1 VAPNAATSPSFDVV
15 AGEITTV
22 IVVNNEG
29 GGTGGEETVQVS
41 IMKHLCGDIST
52 VAEFEAV
59 EDAGVAGIP
68 GGQGTLS
75 GLAATVL
82 ACPAIVLTGDV
93 PTSGAVTGGN
103 IDFDFSVID
112 SDGTQVL
119 SSDGTFEQAAL
130 CESGVDIDVN
140 EDGDKTDCL
149 DTSHY
154 MFAVVDGVVV
164 ITETDAPEGSTGV
177 GTLRFTPG
185 SGDESALVG
194 TIAGVEAS
202 GVIVLDTSKASETAV
217 ADGIMLH
224 VYNFAEAGTSPNE
237 GTKGNQGG
245 PKTGEGTL
253 AGQLPNT
260 ATEPFNG
267 TSMPVALVALL
278 MLSGLGAAA
287 YAMRAEAARRR

>member
-1 VAPNAATSPSFDVV
+1 
-15 AGEITTV
+15 
-22 IVVNNEG
+22 
-29 GGTGGEETVQVS
+29 
-41 IMKHLCGDIST
+41 
-52 VAEFEAV
+52 
-59 EDAGVAGIP
+59 
-68 GGQGTLS
+68 
-75 GLAATVL
+75 
-82 ACPAIVLTGDV
+82 
-93 PTSGAVTGGN
+93 
-103 IDFDFSVID
+103 
-112 SDGTQVL
+112 
-119 SSDGTFEQAAL
+119 
-130 CESGVDIDVN
+130 
-140 EDGDKTDCL
+140 
-149 DTSHY
+149 